1 MNEKRLKIFEM
12 AEKLSESEK
21 KRFVDFLYRL
31 VIKRERFT
39 DEQVVQMAREGV

>member
-1 MNEKRLKIFEM
+1 MNKERLKIIEM

-39 DEQVVQMAREGV
+39 DEQVINMAMEA

>member
-1 MNEKRLKIFEM
+1 MNKERLKILEM
-12 AEKLSESEK
+12 AEKLSEPEK

-39 DEQVVQMAREGV
+39 DEQVINMAMEA